1 MGIII
6 AGLVVVTMLLAA
18 SGVMS
23 STFLDT
29 SVSGGQSLKELA
41 QDNIQRVGSALKI
54 TSIVFESSGNTD
66 LTVQLDNTG
75 SQSVFRV
82 GEMDVIVKYTDSS
95 DNSVLTRLGYV
106 ESGIGN
112 NQWTFASTGVTP
124 DSFNPNAWDSDE
136 SLYADLR
143 VDPAVKS
150 GTSAIVVVGSPWAV
164 SDQTSV
170 DAP

>member
-6 AGLVVVTMLLAA
+6 AGMVVVAMLLAA
-18 SGVMS
+18 SGVMF

-29 SVSGGQSLKELA
+29 SVSGGQSLKKLT

-54 TSIVFESSGNTD
+54 ISLTFEQGGNTD
-66 LTVQLDNTG
+66 LTGELDNTG
-75 SQSVFRV
+75 SQSVFRF
-82 GEMDVIVKYTDSS
+82 GEMDVVVKYTDS
-95 DNSVLTRLGYV
+95 DDKSVLTHLLYV

-112 NQWTFASTGVTP
+112 NQWTLASTGVTP

-136 SLYADLR
+136 SLFVDLR

-150 GTSAIVVVGSPWAV
+150 GTAAVVVVGTPWAV

-170 DAP
+170 NAP